1 MSVKREYETKT
12 YTKTERVM
20 TSEKRYCDICEREIT
35 GHHWHILTGHNDW
48 GNDSC
53 ETHLNRDLCKECAA
67 KFVADYIMN
76 ASGSMELELSV
87 EHAADQETDETGY
100 IPISKKDVK

>member
-20 TSEKRYCDICEREIT
+20 TSEKRYCDICGREIT
-35 GHHWHILTGHNDW
+35 DHHWHILTGHHDW

-53 ETHLNRDLCKECAA
+53 DSIETFDVCSEYCLYELFDNYTKESNN
-67 KFVADYIMN
+67 DMNTQYI
-76 ASGSMELELSV
+76 EI
-87 EHAADQETDETGY
+87 EH
-100 IPISKKDVK
+100 KRWKDVKGEIKYDTD